1 MIQMFYLQNRKTVTD
16 LENKF
21 MVTTGKR
28 RASLMAQGVESLPAM
43 QETRV

>member
-1 MIQMFYLQNRKTVTD
+1 MFYLQNRKTVTD